1 MGEAYAASAAVRA
14 RTTEAFMMILFSVEV
29 LDLSEVTRCMIR
41 RCIEL
46 RGCCDAD
53 EVMMIIRFSL

>member
-46 RGCCDAD
+46 RCCCDAD